1 MLCAVLR
8 DVSLPR
14 RDSAARLDPPG
25 HQGNHRAYARKH
37 LIVFATHDH
46 RQSRDVR
53 EGGSGPIQSVEPQ
66 QHACCW
72 QLMGHKVLLDL
83 GPGSASVLACRAI
96 AWPTERAEPLMGMSA
111 AQLVVRERTTSPRFR
126 PV

>member
-1 MLCAVLR
+1 MCRYHDATALLAWTHR
-8 DVSLPR
+8 DIRAIIERTHESTFRTAELLIWGKGEPKLDLSL
-14 RDSAARLDPPG
+14 
-25 HQGNHRAYARKH
+25 RKH

-83 GPGSASVLACRAI
+83 GHGSA
-96 AWPTERAEPLMGMSA
+96 
-111 AQLVVRERTTSPRFR
+111 
-126 PV
+126 